1 MCSAV
6 PVFPWRY
13 ARTDT
18 NVGNRFVVD
27 RYYNLF
33 SASNQFTKSTNW
45 FTLKTKMKRK
55 SEDLGRASPL
65 NALVGTVSTGMG
77 AGGAAMGCA
86 AWQACKEHVAQ
97 RHRSYTNIAYCGMFS
112 AVLILFG
119 IIASVA
125 VLVMKNVETQ
135 KHKKKK
141 HHEDQLSPQAK
152 TMVAGILSFAFP
164 FVGTAAFTY
173 ILDSALN
180 DFKNTAYYPYAASYV
195 APYIGGMGCAINFVV
210 MMLCIN
216 RVTPL
221 AELFKGEPTQEG
233 DAMMAQGAAPSGA
246 YGNYPPPGAY
256 GEAYGAYP
264 QGEQGAYPGPSSGY
278 AGSQPIGAAAGQ
290 QAAEW

>member
-1 MCSAV
+1 MCSAI

-33 SASNQFTKSTNW
+33 SASNQFTTSTNW
-45 FTLKTKMKRK
+45 FTLKTKMQRK

-65 NALVGTVSTGMG
+65 NALVGTVSTGLG

-97 RHRSYTNIAYCGMFS
+97 RYRSYTNIAYCGIIS
-112 AVLILFG
+112 AVLILVG
-119 IIASVA
+119 IIASVG
-125 VLVMKNVETQ
+125 VLVMKNFESQ

-141 HHEDQLSPQAK
+141 HPDQWSPQVK
-152 TMVAGILSFAFP
+152 TMFAGILSFACP

-173 ILDSALN
+173 ILDSALK

-195 APYIGGMGCAINFVV
+195 APYIGGLGCAMNFVV

-221 AELFKGEPTQEG
+221 AELFKGGPTQED
-233 DAMMAQGAAPSGA
+233 DAMMTQGAPSGA
-246 YGNYPPPGAY
+246 YGNYPPPPGAY
-256 GEAYGAYP
+256 GADYGAYP
-264 QGEQGAYPGPSSGY
+264 QDQQGAYPGPSSGY
-278 AGSQPIGAAAGQ
+278 AGSQPIGAAGQ
-290 QAAEW
+290 QRPVEW

>member
-1 MCSAV
+1 MCSAI

-45 FTLKTKMKRK
+45 FTLKTKMQSK
-55 SEDLGRASPL
+55 SNELGRASPL
-65 NALVGTVSTGMG
+65 NALVGTVSTGLG

-97 RHRSYTNIAYCGMFS
+97 RYRAYTNVAYCGIFS
-112 AVLILFG
+112 AVCILVG

-125 VLVMKNVETQ
+125 VLVMKNVESQ
-135 KHKKKK
+135 KQKKKK
-141 HHEDQLSPQAK
+141 HPDQWSPQVK

-164 FVGTAAFTY
+164 FVGTSAFLY
-173 ILDSALN
+173 ILDSALK

-195 APYIGGMGCAINFVV
+195 APYMGAMGCAINFVV
-210 MMLCIN
+210 MLLCID

-221 AELFKGEPTQEG
+221 KELFHREASEEG
-233 DAMMAQGAAPSGA
+233 DSMMGQ
-246 YGNYPPPGAY
+246 
-256 GEAYGAYP
+256 GAYP
-264 QGEQGAYPGPSSGY
+264 QGEQYGKGGYGKGGYGEAQGAYHQGEQGSYPGPSSGY
-278 AGSQPIGAAAGQ
+278 AGSQPIGAGGGQ
-290 QAAEW
+290 QQW